1 MQLSFKNPLLLF
13 FLTALFLTSWGA
25 YAQGNPNDSIHSPFR
40 KGRWLTGITGTISSS
55 VNESKS
61 TDERTSSN
69 EYALNILGG
78 KFFKDRWLVGG
89 IVQMDRSD
97 ADGLTD
103 LNTEGLFLGP
113 LVTHYFSDSERG
125 SLNLTLS
132 PGYTRYNNSIS
143 FLDDLEENIEE
154 SEGSGFGFI
163 VNLGYSYV
171 VFDRIAFDIGVALT
185 QRWLKVERRLEPGE
199 VVFSDEINLRDI
211 SFSFG
216 FRVLLDRFL
225 Q

>member
-1 MQLSFKNPLLLF
+1 MIKPFHHIIIFTILCAICIGN
-13 FLTALFLTSWGA
+13 TALFAQDSSADSTST
-25 YAQGNPNDSIHSPFR
+25 PFR
-40 KGRWLTGITGTISSS
+40 QGRWLTGITGTISSS
-55 VNESKS
+55 ANESKS

-78 KFFKDRWLVGG
+78 KFFRDRWLVGG

-103 LNTEGLFLGP
+103 LNTESLFLGP
-113 LVTHYFSDSERG
+113 LVTHYFSASEHG
-125 SLNLTLS
+125 SLNLTLA
-132 PGYTRYNNSIS
+132 PGYTRYNNTIR
-143 FLDDLEENIEE
+143 FIDDLEENIET

-163 VNLGYSYV
+163 INLGYSYV

-185 QRWLKVERRLEPGE
+185 QRWLNVERRLEPGDI
-199 VVFSDEINLRDI
+199 VFSDDINLRDI

>member
-1 MQLSFKNPLLLF
+1 MNHHCRFALLLAI
-13 FLTALFLTSWGA
+13 LYSICIGNSEIL
-25 YAQGNPNDSIHSPFR
+25 AQDSAVDSTVTPFR

-89 IVQMDRSD
+89 IIQMDRSD

-103 LNTEGLFLGP
+103 LNTESLFLGP
-113 LVTHYFSDSERG
+113 MVTHYFSDSERG

-163 VNLGYSYV
+163 ANLGYSYV
-171 VFDRIAFDIGVALT
+171 VFDRIAFDIGVALS
-185 QRWLKVERRLEPGE
+185 QRWLNVERRVDPGN
-199 VVFSDEINLRDI
+199 VVFSDDINLRDI

-216 FRVLLDRFL
+216 FRVLLDSFL

>member
-1 MQLSFKNPLLLF
+1 
-13 FLTALFLTSWGA
+13 LT
-25 YAQGNPNDSIHSPFR
+25 PFR

-55 VNESKS
+55 VNELKS
-61 TDERTSSN
+61 TDERTNSN
-69 EYALNILGG
+69 EYALNIVGG
-78 KFFKDRWLVGG
+78 NFFRDRWLVGG

-97 ADGLTD
+97 ADGLAD
-103 LNTEGLFLGP
+103 LNAESLFLGP
-113 LVTHYFSDSERG
+113 LVTHYFSDSEHG
-125 SLNLTLS
+125 SLYLAIS
-132 PGYTRYNNSIS
+132 PGYTRYKNTIR
-143 FLDDLEENIEE
+143 FMDDVDENIEA

-171 VFDRIAFDIGVALT
+171 VLDRIAFDIGVAIT
-185 QRWLKVERRLEPGE
+185 QRWLNVERRLDPGE
-199 VVFSDEINLRDI
+199 VVFSDDINLRDI

>member
-1 MQLSFKNPLLLF
+1 MNHPFRY
-13 FLTALFLTSWGA
+13 ALILVILYGICIGSSDILGQTSTT
-25 YAQGNPNDSIHSPFR
+25 DSTITPFR

-55 VNESKS
+55 VNETKS

-69 EYALNILGG
+69 EYALNIVGG
-78 KFFKDRWLVGG
+78 NFFRDRWLVGG
-89 IVQMDRSD
+89 IVQMTRSD

-103 LNTEGLFLGP
+103 LNSESLFLGP
-113 LVTHYFSDSERG
+113 LISRYFSDSDRG
-125 SLNLTLS
+125 SLFLTLS
-132 PGYTRYNNSIS
+132 PGYTRYNNTIS
-143 FLDDLEENIEE
+143 FMDDLDENFEE

-163 VNLGYSYV
+163 VSLGYSYV
-171 VFDRIAFDIGVALT
+171 ILDRVSFDIGVSLS
-185 QRWLKVERRLEPGE
+185 QSWLNVERRLEQDE
-199 VVFSDEINLRDI
+199 VVFSDDINLRDI

>member
-1 MQLSFKNPLLLF
+1 MNHPFRYALILVILYGICIGSSDILGQNS
-13 FLTALFLTSWGA
+13 TA
-25 YAQGNPNDSIHSPFR
+25 DSTITPFR

-55 VNESKS
+55 VNETKS

-69 EYALNILGG
+69 EYALNIVGG
-78 KFFKDRWLVGG
+78 NFFRDRWLVGG
-89 IVQMDRSD
+89 IVQMTRSD

-103 LNTEGLFLGP
+103 LNSESLFLGP
-113 LVTHYFSDSERG
+113 LISRYFSDSDRG
-125 SLNLTLS
+125 SLFLTLS
-132 PGYTRYNNSIS
+132 PGYTRYNNTIS
-143 FLDDLEENIEE
+143 FMDDLDENFEE

-163 VNLGYSYV
+163 VSLGYSYV
-171 VFDRIAFDIGVALT
+171 ILDRVSFDIGVSLS
-185 QRWLKVERRLEPGE
+185 QSWLNVERRLEQDE
-199 VVFSDEINLRDI
+199 VVFSDDINLRDI